1 MSSEIPKGTESAA
14 EAAQPSSRL
23 FHTQLSSKPEIS
35 DFTDTFRKDQ
45 KSSFLQLPAEI
56 RLHIYEYVLGSY
68 VVHVRM
74 SWSGVS
80 IPSGFS
86 YSCLEDTQ
94 ALLERNEKALLARS
108 VPFGSDVTVLT
119 QVCYQTY
126 KETALLPY
134 KWYIWAFETAFTLD
148 QFFALRRKV
157 PVAYK
162 SAIWTVAVPMPGP
175 YRSTERLMHGLQTV
189 LLIGS
194 FQASRV
200 EDASDQDAPTP
211 SRGIMT
217 IRKENAGNA
226 WIRCDE
232 KAEFAKNL
240 FVV

>member
-1 MSSEIPKGTESAA
+1 MSSEIPKDTESTA
-14 EAAQPSSRL
+14 EATQPLSRL
-23 FHTQLSSKPEIS
+23 FHTQLSFKPETSEI
-35 DFTDTFRKDQ
+35 TDTSRKYQ
-45 KSSFLQLPAEI
+45 KSLFLQLPAEI
-56 RLHIYEYVLGSY
+56 RLQIYEYVLGSY

-86 YSCLEDTQ
+86 YSCLENTRP
-94 ALLERNEKALLARS
+94 LLERNEKALLARS
-108 VPFGSDVTVLT
+108 IPFGSDVTVLT

-126 KETALLPY
+126 KETALLPF

-194 FQASRV
+194 FQPGSA
-200 EDASDQDAPTP
+200 EDASDQEAQNP

-217 IRKENAGNA
+217 IRKDNAGNS
-226 WIRCDE
+226 WVRCDE
-232 KAEFAKNL
+232 KAEFARSL